1 MRNYVIRRLLLT
13 LLTLWSV
20 LTIIFIVLRV
30 LPGDPALVIAGE
42 HATAETIAR
51 LRERMGLNQPLLLQ
65 YLTFLKE
72 LATANLGQSVHTGQ
86 SVLEQVRSV
95 LPHTVSLAVASMVV
109 GSLIGI
115 PLGIVSAV
123 HRGRPIDFVCRIV
136 ALTGLS
142 TPAFYLGIL
151 LMLVFAVK
159 LRWFPVMSRPDGPL
173 LSQLQHLILPG
184 LSLGLIQASFVTRM
198 TRAAILEMLRE
209 DYVRTA
215 RSKGLAEP
223 RVLYSHVL
231 RNSLIPIVTVIGL
244 YTGTLLGGAVLTE
257 IVFNRPGLGKLLVG
271 AILQRDYPVIQG
283 GLAVF
288 TAMVALVNLTIDL
301 LYGILDPR
309 IRYS

>member
-142 TPAFYLGIL
+142 TPAFYL
-151 LMLVFAVK
+151 
-159 LRWFPVMSRPDGPL
+159 
-173 LSQLQHLILPG
+173 
-184 LSLGLIQASFVTRM
+184 
-198 TRAAILEMLRE
+198 
-209 DYVRTA
+209 
-215 RSKGLAEP
+215 
-223 RVLYSHVL
+223 
-231 RNSLIPIVTVIGL
+231 
-244 YTGTLLGGAVLTE
+244 
-257 IVFNRPGLGKLLVG
+257 
-271 AILQRDYPVIQG
+271 
-283 GLAVF
+283 
-288 TAMVALVNLTIDL
+288 
-301 LYGILDPR
+301 
-309 IRYS
+309 